1 MSTPSCSPGPTP
13 DPTSEARVDL
23 NTFDWTSLD
32 TTPSRIHRPQRKT
45 DRAIQIQSTATL
57 RSIADRFGN
66 PSGLSAL
73 VEGTRAL
80 MTRKWKHFHLY
91 LACDADFPACEK
103 LWNRTEWRKWDLV
116 EFFTKIC
123 DQYANEVEKAGDQG
137 MELLT
142 KGVDE
147 EFSSLLNCLLGL
159 EVDGEGVVSN
169 KEWERAGTQTTLR
182 TRGLFVEDV
191 TEDETAKRKGIKKAS
206 GAEEEDKDE
215 DEMFEGQEMKDALPE
230 IRITDVD
237 QVQRQ
242 WSGEL
247 ADRPRRGRTF
257 ALPTGVWG

>member
-1 MSTPSCSPGPTP
+1 M
-13 DPTSEARVDL
+13 
-23 NTFDWTSLD
+23 
-32 TTPSRIHRPQRKT
+32 
-45 DRAIQIQSTATL
+45 
-57 RSIADRFGN
+57 
-66 PSGLSAL
+66 
-73 VEGTRAL
+73 
-80 MTRKWKHFHLY
+80 
-91 LACDADFPACEK
+91 
-103 LWNRTEWRKWDLV
+103 

-123 DQYANEVEKAGDQG
+123 DQYAKEVEKAGDQG
-137 MELLT
+137 VELLT
-142 KGVDE
+142 EGVDE
-147 EFSSLLNCLLGL
+147 EFASLLNCLLEL
-159 EVDGEGVVSN
+159 EVEGEGVVGI